1 MRSLHIWRI
10 KIRRLGNPEPQAAQ
24 SQIDRGREP
33 VSGEAIEAVIGREK
47 VRAVI
52 EDAIH
57 TDFSGDTFTHFFVA
71 TEVE

>member
-10 KIRRLGNPEPQAAQ
+10 KIRRGNAEPQVAQ

-33 VSGEAIEAVIGREK
+33 VSGEAIEVVLGSEK

-71 TEVE
+71 TEME